1 MDNKKNKFL
10 FVNSSDFLL
19 IRLIAFIG
27 QGITLGVTQ
36 YFFNVTEFVIY
47 TSWAIAIL
55 LLMSVGLA
63 YYFLN
68 RGEKILTERQ
78 IFLFLCF
85 DILQISLLIGL
96 NGGYTN
102 PFIFIILA
110 PIAIAASYLTI
121 ERVLVILSLS
131 LVCFALIFNFYIDL
145 PVSVRPEININ
156 YSLAIMISLFISS
169 IFLVFYLYYFSMN
182 YKSTQTAYELAS
194 KQLQNE
200 RELLKVGG
208 LAAAAVH
215 ELGTPLNTINLIVGD
230 FDQDLELKK
239 KYGEDIDTL
248 KIELDRCKAILKE
261 LSTNPESK
269 EISSEI
275 SNMSLDAYVQSLC
288 DQFANNYRSI
298 DLDYRSDEQSKAI
311 NIKITPELNIA
322 MNNIIKNA
330 ISFAE
335 KEILLIAES
344 EKQEYFIKI
353 RDDGPGFDK
362 KFIANF
368 GKPFYSSR
376 PEKGVNMGLGLFIT
390 KQMIENLNGK
400 ISVQNNNGA
409 EVILTWQI

>member
-19 IRLIAFIG
+19 IRLIAFVG

-36 YFFNVTEFVIY
+36 YFFNVTDFVIY

-55 LLMSVGLA
+55 LLISVGLA
-63 YYFLN
+63 YYLLN

-182 YKSTQTAYELAS
+182 YKSTQRAYELAS

>member
-1 MDNKKNKFL
+1 M
-10 FVNSSDFLL
+10 
-19 IRLIAFIG
+19 G
-27 QGITLGVTQ
+27 QGIALGVTQ
-36 YFFNVTEFVIY
+36 YYFEVTEFVTY
-47 TSWAIAIL
+47 ASWAVAML
-55 LLMSVGLA
+55 LLISVGLA
-63 YYFLN
+63 YYLLN
-68 RGEKILTERQ
+68 RGDKILTERQ

-96 NGGYTN
+96 NGGHTN

-131 LVCFALIFNFYIDL
+131 LVCYALIFNFYIAL
-145 PVSVRPEININ
+145 PLSVRPEININ

-230 FDQDLELKK
+230 FDQDTELKK
-239 KYGEDIDTL
+239 KYGEDIQTL

-269 EISSEI
+269 ELSSEI

-288 DQFANNYRSI
+288 DQFANNYQSI
-298 DLDYRSDEQSKAI
+298 DLDYRSDEQSKSI
-311 NIKITPELNIA
+311 NIQITPELNIA

-344 EKQEYFIKI
+344 TEKEYSIKI

>member
-36 YFFNVTEFVIY
+36 YFFNVTDFVIY

-55 LLMSVGLA
+55 LLISVGLA
-63 YYFLN
+63 YYLLN

>member
-36 YFFNVTEFVIY
+36 YFFNVTDFVIY
-47 TSWAIAIL
+47 ASWAIAIL
-55 LLMSVGLA
+55 FLISVGLA
-63 YYFLN
+63 YYLLN

-298 DLDYRSDEQSKAI
+298 NLDYRSDEQSKAI

>member
-1 MDNKKNKFL
+1 MDNNKKFL

-19 IRLIAFIG
+19 IRIIAFAG
-27 QGITLGVTQ
+27 QGLTLAITQ
-36 YFFNVTEFVIY
+36 YFFDVSLKVIY
-47 TSWAIAIL
+47 LSWIVALFL
-55 LLMSVGLA
+55 LVSLVLS
-63 YYFLN
+63 YYLLKK
-68 RGEKILTERQ
+68 GDKILSEKQ

-85 DILQISLLIGL
+85 DILQISSLIAL

-121 ERVLVILSLS
+121 EKIMVILSLA
-131 LVCFALIFNFYIDL
+131 LVCFALIFNFYVEL
-145 PVSVRPEININ
+145 PPAVKPNLNIN
-156 YSLAIMISLFISS
+156 YSLGIMISLFISS
-169 IFLVFYLYYFSMN
+169 IFLVFYLYYFSLN
-182 YKSTQTAYELAS
+182 YKNTQTAYELAS

-230 FDQDLELKK
+230 FDQDKEFRVRYKD
-239 KYGEDIDTL
+239 DIQTL
-248 KIELDRCKAILKE
+248 KLELDRCKAILKE

-269 EISSEI
+269 ELTKEI
-275 SNMSLDAYVQSLC
+275 SNMSLDAYTQSLC
-288 DQFANNYRSI
+288 EQFSNNYQGI
-298 DLDYRSDEQSKAI
+298 KLDYRSDEGSKHI

-330 ISFAE
+330 ISFASQ
-335 KEILLIAES
+335 EILIIAGTNNNE
-344 EKQEYFIKI
+344 FHIKI

-362 KFIANF
+362 KFIDNF

-390 KQMIENLNGK
+390 KQMIENLNGE
-400 ISVQNNNGA
+400 ILVQNNNGA
-409 EVILTWQI
+409 EVTLTWQN